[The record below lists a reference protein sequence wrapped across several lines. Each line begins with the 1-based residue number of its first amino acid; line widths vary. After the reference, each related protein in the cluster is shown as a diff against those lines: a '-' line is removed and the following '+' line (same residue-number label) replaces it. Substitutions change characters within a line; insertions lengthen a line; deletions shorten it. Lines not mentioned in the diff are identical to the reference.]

1 MPLGTEVGLGQG
13 HIVYDGDPASPPMQ
27 RGTAAPTFRLM
38 PIVARRSS
46 ISATAE
52 LLLPAA
58 LREAQNPCQI
68 SPPSVQRLGYRTP
81 KLKV

>member
-1 MPLGTEVGLGQG
+1 MPSD
-13 HIVYDGDPASPPMQ
+13 IVLDADLAPPME

-38 PIVARRSS
+38 SIVAKRSP

-58 LREAQNPCQI
+58 LREAQTAGI
-68 SPPSVQRLGYRTP
+68 
-81 KLKV
+81 